1 MKLRVLISILFIIAT
16 SLSALHELKHLDGEH
31 NSLTCKVC
39 VVNSHAI
46 SADAVEIF
54 QEVVLC
60 KFEEIILPT
69 IVCKFHEKNNSY
81 QSRAPPLKS

>member
-16 SLSALHELKHLDGEH
+16 TLSALHELKHLDGEH

-39 VVNSHAI
+39 VANSHAI
-46 SADAVEIF
+46 SADVIDTF
-54 QEVVLC
+54 HEVTPC
-60 KFEEIILPT
+60 KFQEIILPAL
-69 IVCKFHEKNNSY
+69 VCKFHEKDTSY